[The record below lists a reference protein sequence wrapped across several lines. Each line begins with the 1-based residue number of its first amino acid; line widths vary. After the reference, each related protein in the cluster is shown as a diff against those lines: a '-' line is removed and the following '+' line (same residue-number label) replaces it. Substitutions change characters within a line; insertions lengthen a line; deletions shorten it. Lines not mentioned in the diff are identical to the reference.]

1 MTLLDVST
9 GKQCLSYELKGNY
22 IYMCKGKPI
31 PLQALTGPEG
41 SRRLR
46 LSDFK
51 IIGT

>member
-1 MTLLDVST
+1 MLSEFDWEKWREEIFWNAISLL
-9 GKQCLSYELKGNY
+9 
-22 IYMCKGKPI
+22 
-31 PLQALTGPEG
+31 AWRGPEI